1 MMTKFSRV
9 LNYLIIS
16 TLGLSLAYFSAAS
29 QTQNK
34 KSIADLTVTM
44 MDGKVSKLSDIQ
56 KHKPIYI
63 KFWASWCAS
72 CLKEMPKL
80 SEDFKKYGDKIQFLT
95 VNIGIEDTQE
105 DVQRIYREYGLE
117 MPAAIDSDGTLGQ
130 TLGFVGTP
138 YHLLFD
144 KDWRL
149 MHKGHSAD
157 DQLSLAFTV
166 LAANSVQKTELKEKK
181 LVETSGVQSPKFI
194 IPENGVVFYTIAW
207 CDWYMQ
213 EADKS
218 LAERCKKVSQNI
230 AKFKKEKP
238 ELKVTVLVSPMYI
251 SDEEIKNYKERF
263 ALNLPVFVDTGDV
276 MSHQYGLR
284 NVGVALVFKAGI
296 LKEKIVGVDD
306 YNLISDIGL

>member
-1 MMTKFSRV
+1 MMKFSR
-9 LNYLIIS
+9 LLSYLIVS
-16 TLGLSLAYFSAAS
+16 TLGLGFAYFSFAS
-29 QTQNK
+29 ESQNK
-34 KSIADLTVTM
+34 TSIADLTVTM

-56 KHKPIYI
+56 KNKPLYI

-95 VNIGIEDTQE
+95 VNVGIEDTQE
-105 DVQRIYREYGLE
+105 DIKRIYHEYGLE

-130 TLGFVGTP
+130 SLGFVGTP

-144 KDWRL
+144 QDWRL

-166 LAANSVQKTELKEKK
+166 LVDNLVEKRDLQEK
-181 LVETSGVQSPKFI
+181 SLVETSALQLPQLVM
-194 IPENGVVFYTIAW
+194 PENGVVFYTIAW
-207 CDWYMQ
+207 CDWYML
-213 EADKS
+213 ETNKS

-230 AKFKKEKP
+230 ARLKKERP
-238 ELKVTVLVSPMYI
+238 ELNINILVSPMWM

-263 ALNLPVFVDTGDV
+263 ALNLPVFVDAGDV

-284 NVGVALVFKAGI
+284 NVGVVLVFKAGI
-296 LKEKIVGVDD
+296 LKQKIVGSDN
-306 YNLISDIGL
+306 YNLISDIVL

>member
-1 MMTKFSRV
+1 MKFFRIFG
-9 LNYLIIS
+9 YLIIS
-16 TLGLSLAYFSAAS
+16 TFGVGLSFFSTANIPQAK
-29 QTQNK
+29 T
-34 KSIADLTVTM
+34 SIADLTVM
-44 MDGKVSKLSDIQ
+44 MVDGKTTKLSHIQ
-56 KHKPIYI
+56 KNKPLYI
-63 KFWASWCAS
+63 KFWASWCVT

-95 VNIGIEDTQE
+95 VNVGIEDTQ
-105 DVQRIYREYGLE
+105 DDIKRIYREYGLE
-117 MPAAIDSDGTLGQ
+117 IPAAIDSDGTLGQ

-166 LAANSVQKTELKEKK
+166 LADNLFEKRDFQEK
-181 LVETSGVQSPKFI
+181 SLVETSALQLPQFAM
-194 IPENGVVFYTIAW
+194 PENGVVFYTIAW
-207 CDWYMQ
+207 CDWYML
-213 EADKS
+213 ETNKL

-230 AKFKKEKP
+230 ARLKKERP
-238 ELKVTVLVSPMYI
+238 ELNINILVSPMWM

-263 ALNLPVFVDTGDV
+263 ALNLPVSVDTGDV

-296 LKEKIVGVDD
+296 LKQKIVGIDD
-306 YNLISDIGL
+306 YNLISDIVL